1 MTALRILALSLA
13 TLVIVVVPADAQR
26 GRGGQRGPGG
36 RGLGF
41 GPGGGGITQ
50 VIGNPAVHEELQL
63 SNEQSE
69 TLQTLTQE
77 IRQSMFQNFQ
87 ELQELEPQE
96 RAARF
101 REIQEA
107 NEKRVRE
114 ELQSV
119 LDEEQIA
126 RVHQIALQI
135 SGVRA
140 FASPEVQEKLG
151 LSEDQKLQMEQVA
164 TELTR
169 ETREL
174 MANARGNPGAGRQV
188 FQQVRELQET
198 AMNQALKALTEEQRS
213 TWNAMIGEPF
223 EMPARGPGRGGR
235 GGRRPGGPPTF

>member
-1 MTALRILALSLA
+1 LSLA

-36 RGLGF
+36 RGFGF

-63 SNEQSE
+63 NTEQSE
-69 TLQTLTQE
+69 KLQALSQE

-96 RAARF
+96 RAERF
-101 REIQEA
+101 QEIQEA
-107 NEKRVRE
+107 NETRVRE
-114 ELQSV
+114 ELQSI

-135 SGVRA
+135 SGVQA

-151 LSEDQKLQMEQVA
+151 LSEDKKLH
-164 TELTR
+164 TELTQQ
-169 ETREL
+169 TREL
-174 MANARGNPGAGRQV
+174 MANVRGNPGAGREA
-188 FQQVRELQET
+188 FQQARELQET
-198 AMNQALKALTEEQRS
+198 AMNKALGALTEEQRS
-213 TWNAMIGEPF
+213 TWSAMIGEPF

-235 GGRRPGGPPTF
+235 GGRRPGGPPSNV